1 MFHMAAVAADEPAP
15 FQLVR
20 WRQSRSSGKV
30 AAMVSQTFSSWGN
43 LVRSSSV
50 VYALRSRYDE
60 FPTIPVGSTILP
72 HGNGRSYG
80 DSCLNPGGALLL
92 TRSLDRFIAFDR
104 DAGLITCEGGVLL
117 ADILQLTV
125 PAGWFLAVVPG
136 TSAVTVG
143 GAIAND
149 VHGKNHHR
157 AGTFG
162 CHVRQFE
169 LLRSNGQRLTCT
181 PETNTDWFEATIGG
195 LGLTGFITCAQLQLR
210 RIPGAGMDLE
220 IARFANLD
228 EFFRLS
234 ELSDQNFEYTVAW
247 VDCLSRGKS
256 LGRGL
261 FQRANHSARPMA
273 HPKLRLGHVAVP
285 FTAPFSLVNAAT
297 LRLFNF
303 LYYHRPGATR
313 RRRESFESFFFPL
326 DGVADWNRLYGP
338 RGFYQYQCVI
348 PGQAGPEM
356 TARLLERIAR
366 SGQGSFLA
374 VLKQFGT
381 LSSPGMLSFP
391 RCGVTLALDFPNTGA
406 QIERLFRELDE
417 IVVGAGGRLYPA
429 KDARMPGELFR
440 NTYPLWGEFAR
451 YVDPVFSSGFWRRV
465 TEGEVARNGGG
476 PATECT

>member
-1 MFHMAAVAADEPAP
+1 
-15 FQLVR
+15 
-20 WRQSRSSGKV
+20 
-30 AAMVSQTFSSWGN
+30 MVSQSVSSWGN
-43 LVRSSSV
+43 LIRSSSA
-50 VYALRSRYDE
+50 VYGLRSRYDA
-60 FPTIPVGSTILP
+60 FPAIPVDSTILP
-72 HGNGRSYG
+72 YGNGRSYG

-104 DAGLITCEGGVLL
+104 DAGRITCEAGVLL
-117 ADILQLTV
+117 ADILQLAV

-162 CHVRQFE
+162 RHVIQFQ
-169 LLRSNGQRLTCT
+169 LLRSDGQRLTCSPT
-181 PETNTDWFEATIGG
+181 TNADWFGATIGG
-195 LGLTGFITCAQLQLR
+195 LGLTGLITYAELQLR
-210 RIPGAGMDLE
+210 RTPGAAMDLE
-220 IARFANLD
+220 VIRFANLD

-234 ELSDQNFEYTVAW
+234 EASDQSFEYTVAW
-247 VDCLSRGKS
+247 VDCLSRGRS

-261 FQRANHSARPMA
+261 FQRANHSASPMEHA
-273 HPKLRLGHVAVP
+273 KIRTGHLAVP
-285 FTAPFSLVNAAT
+285 FTAPFSLVNTAT

-303 LYYHRPGATR
+303 LYYHRAGATR
-313 RRRESFESFFFPL
+313 RRRESFQSFFFPL
-326 DGVADWNRLYGP
+326 DSVAHWNRLYGA

-374 VLKQFGT
+374 VLKQFGS

-406 QIERLFRELDE
+406 RIERLFRDLDE
-417 IVVGAGGRLYPA
+417 IVVAAGGRLYPA

-440 NTYPLWGEFAR
+440 NSYPRWGELER

-465 TEGEVARNGGG
+465 TEGEVVPNGGG
-476 PATECT
+476 HGTERT